1 METQRE
7 NPITGKEGSPIDLD
21 VAANWTRNYRDK
33 HPKEI
38 ISEFF
43 GKEILEKILTQENC
57 LGIRF
62 YYAYD
67 KPLSGWQRCT
77 ISIAN
82 FITKVLGNVDGEKH
96 LIIVGAMSDGSDQLN
111 VKHNAVPEENKMML
125 ASAALHTVGEMSQP
139 CPGSPGCPSNVL
151 TGQQ

>member
-7 NPITGKEGSPIDLD
+7 NPITGKEGSPIELD
-21 VAANWTRNYRDK
+21 VAANWTKNYRDK
-33 HPKEI
+33 HPKET
-38 ISEFF
+38 ISQFF

-82 FITKVLGNVDGEKH
+82 FITKVIGNVDGEKH
-96 LIIVGAMSDGSDQLN
+96 LVIVGAMSDGSDQIAA
-111 VKHNAVPEENKMML
+111 KHFDTNMMTT
-125 ASAALHTVGEMSQP
+125 ASPYTVAQLSAP
-139 CPGSPGCPSNVL
+139 CPGSPGCPKNVL
-151 TGQQ
+151 SGDN

>member
-21 VAANWTRNYRDK
+21 VAANWTKNYRDK
-33 HPKEI
+33 HPKEP
-38 ISEFF
+38 ISQFF
-43 GKEILEKILTQENC
+43 GKEILEKILSQENC

-67 KPLSGWQRCT
+67 KPLTSWQRCT

-82 FITKVLGNVDGEKH
+82 FITKVLGNIDGEKH
-96 LIIVGAMSDGSDQLN
+96 LVIVGSMSDGSDQITS
-111 VKHNAVPEENKMML
+111 KHPESNLVML
-125 ASAALHTVGEMSQP
+125 ASPFTVAEMSQP
-139 CPGSPGCPSNVL
+139 CPGSPGCPKNVL
-151 TGQQ
+151 TGNE